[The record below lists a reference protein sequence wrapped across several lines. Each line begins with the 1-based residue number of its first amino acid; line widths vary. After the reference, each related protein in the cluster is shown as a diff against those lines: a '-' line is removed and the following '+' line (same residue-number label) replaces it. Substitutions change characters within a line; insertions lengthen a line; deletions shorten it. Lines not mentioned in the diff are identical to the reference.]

1 MKLKSVACL
10 VITALLAPG
19 FANAADKGL
28 GGPVAPGSSAN
39 WELKGIALGST
50 QADFKAKFPE
60 AQCYSDDDRR
70 SECVD
75 LNVPVLDRKAALR
88 AHYLDGKAVYVGFER
103 LHQDQMVLAGR
114 ALKTKFGTPSHEFYT
129 PATVHRGSEG
139 VQRINIEYVAWQDGD
154 VLMDTDAE
162 NWLDK
167 KTDYTCGQVKIIN
180 VPKKREWNILAEKK
194 SNPVVK
200 DI

>member
-1 MKLKSVACL
+1 MKLKHAAWLIASV
-10 VITALLAPG
+10 LLTPDLTR
-19 FANAADKGL
+19 AADKGL

-39 WELKGIALGST
+39 WELKGIALGTT
-50 QADFKAKFPE
+50 QEDFKAKFPE

-75 LNVPVLDRKAALR
+75 LNVTVLDRKAALR

-103 LHQDQMVLAGR
+103 LRQDQMVLAGR
-114 ALKTKFGTPSHEFYT
+114 ALKTKFGQASHEYFVD
-129 PATVHRGSEG
+129 ATVHRGAEG
-139 VQRINIEYVAWQDGD
+139 VQRIRIEYLAWLDGD
-154 VLMDTDAE
+154 VLMDTNAE

-167 KTDYTCGQVKIIN
+167 KVDYTCGQVKIIN
-180 VPKKREWNILAEKK
+180 VPKVREWDTLSEKK
-194 SNPVVK
+194 SNPAVR